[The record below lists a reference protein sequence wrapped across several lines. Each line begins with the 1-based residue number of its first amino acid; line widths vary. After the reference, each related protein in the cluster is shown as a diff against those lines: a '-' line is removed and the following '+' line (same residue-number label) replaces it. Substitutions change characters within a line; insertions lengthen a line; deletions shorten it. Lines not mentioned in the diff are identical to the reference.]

1 MNYFKKTTLI
11 FGWIAFA
18 LSALVYI
25 LTLEPSASLWDCSEF
40 IATSYKMEVGHPPGA
55 PLFMLL
61 NRIFTIFAPDTT
73 LVAMMVNIASAIA
86 SAFTIAF
93 LFWSIA
99 HLSRRLIG
107 KSETEISTGETWAA
121 IGAALVGSLGYAF
134 TDTFWFSAVEGEV
147 YAQSSLFTAM
157 VFWAILKWENVADE
171 PYANRWLVLV
181 AYLMGLS
188 IGVHLLNL
196 LAIPAIVFVY
206 YYRLNPVRSKMGWWK
221 AFALSIV
228 ILAFTLYV
236 IVPQTVSIGAWFD
249 RVFVNTFGLPVNS
262 GLASFVVLLLGALS
276 YGVWYSYK
284 KSKVILN
291 TVLLCVTVMV
301 IGYGSY
307 ATVVI
312 RAVANPPMNSN
323 NPDDPYALLSFLNR
337 EQYGNRPLFSG
348 PTYAS
353 VPIDVERETT
363 YVYDDSTKRYNE
375 VERLTDYVY
384 APGTT
389 TIFPRM
395 YSPDHAEDYKSWA
408 SVKGRKMKVGEEVI
422 TLPTAGENLRYFV
435 TYQLNFMYWRYFLW
449 NFVGRQNDIQSQ
461 GEIVHGNWMSGITP
475 IDELYL
481 GPQKNLPDDLKNN
494 KGRNHY
500 YFLPFILG
508 LIGVFYQLKK
518 DRNNFTV
525 VMWLFFMTGIAI
537 ILYLNQV
544 PSQPRERDYTF
555 AGSFYAFSI
564 WMGIGVLWLFELL
577 KHKLKVSQ
585 KTGAIAATVICLSVP
600 VILIAQNWDD
610 HDRSGRY
617 VNRDIGADYLESTLP
632 NTILLPYGDNDTFTL
647 WYNQE
652 VEGLRRDVRVMNL
665 SYIEG
670 DWYVEQMRDKS
681 YESDP
686 VPFTLPQKFYRD
698 NDAVQIVE
706 LVKEPMT
713 MAQILDFLK
722 NDSKLKQNLRA
733 KLGTDVIIPTRTILI
748 PVNKQN
754 AIKSGII
761 KAEEADLALDTLKIE
776 LKGSSLRRGKLALL
790 DAITTAD
797 WNRPV
802 AFTQPTVIEEI
813 GLKKYLQADGFVF
826 RLVPFETPGD
836 FLNTGRIDTEYL
848 YDVLMNKFKF
858 GNIKDPKVYVDYFV
872 EYTYNATQMRNIYG
886 RLAKQ
891 LLAEG
896 DTVRAVKVID
906 KVIEEVPFSK
916 IKHNYN
922 STTLIETLYDAGET
936 EKADAL
942 LDDFKKQIMQHIN
955 YYAQFKGVQASQIG
969 QPLNE
974 SLIYLQNIYVIASNN
989 GRTEIVEE
997 LEPYLQLLQ
1006 R

>member
-18 LSALVYI
+18 ISALVYT
-25 LTLEPSASLWDCSEF
+25 LTIEPSASLWDCSEF

-55 PLFMLL
+55 PLFMML
-61 NRIFTIFAPDTT
+61 NRIFTIFAPDTSS
-73 LVAMMVNIASAIA
+73 VALMVNLASAMA
-86 SAFTIAF
+86 SALTIAF

-99 HLSRRLIG
+99 HLSRRLLG
-107 KSETEISTGETWAA
+107 KSELEISKGETMAV
-121 IGAALVGSLGYAF
+121 IGAALIGSLGYAF

-171 PYANRWLVLV
+171 PHANRWLVLV

-206 YYRLNPVRSKMGWWK
+206 YYRLNPVRSKIGWWK
-221 AFALSIV
+221 AFGLSIA
-228 ILAFTLYV
+228 ILAFALYV
-236 IVPQTVSIGAWFD
+236 IIPQTVSVGAWFD
-249 RVFVNTFGLPVNS
+249 RLFVNTFGLPVNS
-262 GLASFVVLLLGALS
+262 GLASFVLLLLALLG

-284 KSKVILN
+284 KSKVVLN
-291 TVLLCVTVMV
+291 TVLLCIMVMV

-323 NPDDPYALLSFLNR
+323 SPDDPYSLLSFLNR
-337 EQYGNRPLFSG
+337 DQYGNRPLFSG
-348 PTYAS
+348 PSYSS
-353 VPIDVERETT
+353 VPIDYIKENT
-363 YVYDDSTKRYNE
+363 YVYDDSTKRYNK
-375 VERLTDYVY
+375 VERVLDYVY

-395 YSPDHAEDYKSWA
+395 YSPDHAEEYKSWA
-408 SVKGRKMKVGEEVI
+408 SVKGRKVKVGEETV
-422 TLPTAGENLRYFV
+422 TVPTAGENFRYFV
-435 TYQLNFMYWRYFLW
+435 SYQLNFMYWRYFLW
-449 NFVGRQNDIQSQ
+449 NFVGRQNDVQSQ

-475 IDELYL
+475 IDEIYL
-481 GPQKNLPDDLKNN
+481 GPQKNLPDDLKDNR
-494 KGRNHY
+494 GRNHY

-508 LIGVFYQLKK
+508 LIGLFYQLKK

-537 ILYLNQV
+537 ILYLNQT
-544 PSQPRERDYTF
+544 PSQPRERDYAF

-564 WMGIGVLWLFELL
+564 WMGIGVLWLFDLL
-577 KHKLKVSQ
+577 QRKLKMSQ
-585 KTGAIAATVICLSVP
+585 VKGAAVASVVCLSVP
-600 VILIAQNWDD
+600 TILIAQNWDD

-617 VNRDIGADYLESTLP
+617 VNRDIGSNYLESTLP
-632 NTILLPYGDNDTFTL
+632 NTILLPYGDNDTFAL

-652 VEGLRRDVRVMNL
+652 VEGVRRDVRVMNL

-670 DWYVEQMRDKS
+670 DWYINQMRDKS
-681 YESDP
+681 YESEP

-698 NDAVQIVE
+698 NESIQILE

-713 MAQILDFLK
+713 VAQVLDFLK
-722 NDSKLKQNLRA
+722 NDSKIKKNLRD
-733 KLGTDVIIPTRTILI
+733 KIGTDVIIPTRTILI

-754 AIKSGII
+754 AIKSGIL
-761 KAEEADLALDTLKIE
+761 KAEDAEKALDTLTIK
-776 LKGSSLRRGKLALL
+776 LTGNGLRRGKLALF
-790 DAITTAD
+790 DAITTSD
-797 WNRPV
+797 WSRPI
-802 AFTQPTVIEEI
+802 AFTQPSVIEDI
-813 GLKKYLQADGFVF
+813 GLKKYLQLEGFTY
-826 RLVPFETPGD
+826 RLVPFETKGD
-836 FLNTGRIDTEYL
+836 FLTTGRIDTEYL

-858 GNIKDPKVYVDYFV
+858 GNIKDPKVYVDFFV
-872 EYTYNATQMRNIYG
+872 EYTYNATQMRNVYA

-896 DTVRAVKVID
+896 DTLRAVKVID
-906 KVIEEVPFSK
+906 KIIEEVPFSK

-922 STTLIETLYDAGET
+922 SVTLIETLYAAGEK
-936 EKADAL
+936 ERADAL
-942 LDDFKKQIMQHIN
+942 LDDFKKQIMQRIN
-955 YYAQFKGVQASQIG
+955 YFAQFKGAQANRIG

-974 SLIYLQNIYVIASNN
+974 SLIYLQNIYVIANNN
-989 GRTEIVEE
+989 GRTAIVEE
-997 LEPYLQLLQ
+997 LQPYLKLLQ
-1006 R
+1006 